1 MRLNM
6 GMTAEEKNAAA
17 RFLDLAADYL
27 LDGYRRPHAPAG
39 FEDDA
44 ALPAGAETAVPLNGG
59 GPEYGGAAA
68 PAAEP
73 DRGVYGQIQAED
85 GAVPPS
91 GDAAARVS
99 AFLSEDADSLEKV
112 AEEVRRCDSCR
123 LCEGRTQGV
132 PGEGAAKPLVLVV
145 GEAPGADE
153 DATGRPFVGRAGQ
166 LLDKML
172 ASIGLSRQKNCYI
185 ANIVKCRPPQ
195 NRDPQPDEII
205 FCGRFLK
212 RQIGLLKPKIIF
224 CAGRISA
231 QTMLSTTTGIGKL
244 RGHFEVYRTDDS
256 SFGEPDDLSPGKG
269 ASSIPLLA
277 TYHPSALLRDEGYKR
292 PAWEDLK
299 TLRARLAELDEDY
312 ARETAGNR

>member
-1 MRLNM
+1 MRLNR
-6 GMTAEEKNAAA
+6 GMTAEEKTAAA

-27 LDGYRRPHAPAG
+27 FDGYRRPHAYAG

-44 ALPAGAETAVPLNGG
+44 VSRTAVKTAAPLTGN
-59 GPEYGGAAA
+59 GPEYGGAAIPVA
-68 PAAEP
+68 GEP
-73 DRGVYGQIQAED
+73 VSPYGAN
-85 GAVPPS
+85 S
-91 GDAAARVS
+91 GESISPFGEV
-99 AFLSEDADSLEKV
+99 DSPEKV
-112 AEEVRRCDSCR
+112 AEEVRRCEACR

-132 PGEGAAKPLVLVV
+132 PGEGAGKPLVLVV

-172 ASIGLSRQKNCYI
+172 ASIGLSRQKNCFI

-195 NRDPQPDEII
+195 NRDPMPDEIV

-212 RQIGLLKPKIIF
+212 RQIALLKPKIIF

-231 QTMLSTTTGIGKL
+231 QTMLRTTTGIGKL
-244 RGHFEVYRTDDS
+244 RGHFEVYRTDDT
-256 SFGEPDDLSPGKG
+256 FGELDGLSPDDPGC
-269 ASSIPLLA
+269 AIPLLA
-277 TYHPSALLRDEGYKR
+277 TYHPSALLRDESYKR

-299 TLRARLAELDEDY
+299 TLRARLAELDDDY
-312 ARETAGNR
+312 ARETSGQQ